1 MKLTQNRIIIA
12 LIKLL
17 PRLFFTQPATQC
29 LYVGVCLHFRTT
41 EKTEDGRLRER
52 LLLRRRK
59 MLRGTTSGIVVV
71 LDAFAQKALTE
82 ELLELGTGLS
92 SGGGDDGGG
101 NGGGG
106 TM

>member
-1 MKLTQNRIIIA
+1 M
-12 LIKLL
+12 
-17 PRLFFTQPATQC
+17 PRGA
-29 LYVGVCLHFRTT
+29 
-41 EKTEDGRLRER
+41 
-52 LLLRRRK
+52 
-59 MLRGTTSGIVVV
+59 TSGVVAV

-82 ELLELGTGLS
+82 LLELSTGLS